1 MVELRKITVKRARGA
16 RLQDTIDSCKDA
28 IMSEQ
33 HNLLARIGGWF
44 RKTQRDENGNVTVLG
59 HPSDGASEP
68 RSTFLRPW
76 ARQEQMI
83 NRLQESFDTLTGLM
97 SGINDNLQKQSIRQD
112 DLLNYLSHLP
122 QVLETLPESNRVQ
135 GETLKAIHQQLS
147 HQTNQ
152 QDKLTNILER
162 MSQSGG
168 QQTELIEELRD
179 RVDSFREVDQTIAEN
194 LTSVGSAL
202 QAVTTTSQTS
212 AEVLQQMRDNV
223 DSRNAQLERI
233 LQRQSTRFTTLL
245 AIAIFLSIA
254 ALAAVC
260 ILGYRLLNHPM

>member
-1 MVELRKITVKRARGA
+1 
-16 RLQDTIDSCKDA
+16 
-28 IMSEQ
+28 MSEQ
-33 HNLLARIGGWF
+33 QNLLARIGGWF
-44 RKTQRDENGNVTVLG
+44 RRSPRDENGDITVLG
-59 HPSDGASEP
+59 HPGDSPTEQ

-76 ARQEQMI
+76 ARQEQLI
-83 NRLQESFDTLTGLM
+83 NRFQESVDTLTNLM
-97 SGINDNLQKQSIRQD
+97 SGINENLQKQTIRQD
-112 DLLNYLSHLP
+112 ELLNYLSHLP

-147 HQTNQ
+147 HQTTQ
-152 QDKLTNILER
+152 QDKLTDILER
-162 MSQSGG
+162 MSRSGG
-168 QQTELIEELRD
+168 EQTELIGELRD

-194 LTSVGSAL
+194 LSSVGSAL

-260 ILGYRLLNHPM
+260 ILGYRLLNQPM